1 MFFWIQTI
9 DKKKSMQVGMPCMD
23 FFHEV
28 GGRGCYK
35 GENFLEA
42 GGRLLV
48 KVGNFHETDVGLLA
62 KVKIFLRRMGAC

>member
-1 MFFWIQTI
+1 MGKILEIGRNYRIEWR
-9 DKKKSMQVGMPCMD
+9 
-23 FFHEV
+23 FHEV

>member
-1 MFFWIQTI
+1 M
-9 DKKKSMQVGMPCMD
+9 
-23 FFHEV
+23 